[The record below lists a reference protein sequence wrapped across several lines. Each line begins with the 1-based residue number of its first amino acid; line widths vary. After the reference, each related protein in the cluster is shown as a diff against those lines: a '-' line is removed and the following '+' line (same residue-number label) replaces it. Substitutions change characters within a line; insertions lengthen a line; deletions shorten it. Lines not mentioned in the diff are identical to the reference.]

1 MSGLKIDAFKLQQ
14 SGNRGAADIFVTI
27 LRAGDLVHMCKI
39 DRRTPSNIGGYQRLP
54 SERRLSM
61 IRGSAVRYLVRE
73 LGYFPTSILLN
84 VRGEI
89 TFTEIKTQSWYSYGL
104 LDTQSDEFWVIDG
117 QHRIEALKRAIARN
131 RDFEEYPVIASILR
145 LSDRFDEMLL
155 FYIVNRRQKGVKTDL
170 VYRHL
175 QRMLLQKGEE
185 WLLDL
190 EGKRGLTQGYAI
202 EIVDILNKDPVS
214 PWYGRIREVGES
226 KHMDHVINDSDMMST
241 ITDILNERYFKNMP
255 IKNIAYLLIDYWNAL
270 YNIYPECFTEPKDYT
285 LLQKPGMPAL
295 NRLFI
300 DVYGI
305 ALQGGEV
312 SEESMYNILTRLLS
326 ETSEHPVPEFRQS
339 IEPDF
344 WSIESG
350 PVYGVS
356 TSHQNIQDLYDNL
369 QEKIWL
375 AGH

>member
-1 MSGLKIDAFKLQQ
+1 MRIDAFKLSQNG
-14 SGNRGAADIFVTI
+14 SRGVADIYITVF
-27 LRAGDLVHMCKI
+27 RAGDLVQKCKI
-39 DRRTPSNIGGYQRLP
+39 DRRTPSNTSGYQRLP

-84 VRGEI
+84 VRGEVS
-89 TFTEIKTQSWYSYGL
+89 FSENKRQDWFSYGT
-104 LDTQSDEFWVIDG
+104 LDTKIDDFWIIDG

-131 RDFEEYPVIASILR
+131 RDFENYPVITSILR
-145 LSDRFDEMLL
+145 LPDRFDEMLL

-170 VYRHL
+170 VHRHL
-175 QRMLLQKGEE
+175 QRMLQQKGED

-214 PWYGRIREVGES
+214 PWYGRIREVGEAR
-226 KHMDHVINDSDMMST
+226 HMDHVIKDSDMMPT
-241 ITDILNERYFKNMP
+241 ITEILNEHYFKNMP
-255 IKNIAYLLIDYWNAL
+255 IKEIANLLIEYWNAL
-270 YNIYPECFTEPKDYT
+270 YNIYPECFTDPDEFS
-285 LLQKPGMPAL
+285 LLHSPGMPAFHK
-295 NRLFI
+295 LFI

-305 ALQGGEV
+305 AIQSGQV
-312 SEESMYNILTRLLS
+312 SEESMYNVLLRLLA
-326 ETSEHPVPEFRQS
+326 ETPEHPAPEFRVA

-344 WSIESG
+344 WGIQSG
-350 PVYGVS
+350 PIYGVS

-369 QEKIWL
+369 QEKIWM
-375 AGH
+375 AGR

>member
-1 MSGLKIDAFKLQQ
+1 MKIDAFKLSQT
-14 SGNRGAADIFVTI
+14 GNRGVADIFVTVM
-27 LRAGDLVHMCKI
+27 RAGDLVYRCKI
-39 DRRTPSNIGGYQRLP
+39 DRRTPSNTSGYQRLP

-84 VRGEI
+84 VRGDVS
-89 TFTEIKTQSWYSYGL
+89 FTENKDQNWFSYGM

-131 RDFEEYPVIASILR
+131 RDFENYPVITSILR
-145 LSDRFDEMLL
+145 LPDRFDEMLL

-175 QRMLLQKGEE
+175 QRMLIHKGED

-202 EIVDILNKDPVS
+202 EIIDVLNKDPVS
-214 PWYGRIREVGES
+214 PWYGRIREVGEA
-226 KHMDHVINDSDMMST
+226 KHMDHVINDSEMMPT
-241 ITDILNERYFKNMP
+241 ITQILEERYFKNMP
-255 IKNIAYLLIDYWNAL
+255 IKEIALLLIDYWNAL
-270 YNIYPECFTEPKDYT
+270 YNIYPECFTDPDEFSM
-285 LLQKPGMPAL
+285 LQKPGMPAL
-295 NRLFI
+295 NKLFI

-305 ALQGGEV
+305 AIQNGEV
-312 SEESMYNILTRLLS
+312 SEESIYNVLLRLLA
-326 ETSEHPVPEFRQS
+326 ETPEHPVPEFRYS

-344 WSIESG
+344 WSYESG

-356 TSHQNIQDLYDNL
+356 PSHQNIQDLYDNL

-375 AGH
+375 AGL